1 MNYANI
7 KYFDIANGPGV
18 RVSLY
23 VSGCRNKCKSCFN
36 PETWDFNYGK
46 PFTVEEENSI
56 IKGMTPDYIKGFTL
70 LGGDP
75 FEPENQVALIPFLQ
89 RLKKQFPKKSIWA
102 FTGYNL
108 DSELLA
114 GKKGGSENVLK
125 MLECIDVLVDGRFVD
140 ELADKNLKFRGPSNQ
155 RVIVIK
161 PTLEKD
167 EVILWDEQTVI

>member
-140 ELADKNLKFRGPSNQ
+140 ELADKNLKFRGSSNQ